1 VGKTVPES
9 AVVTVRVPEPELRR
23 LDALAAKRR
32 LTRSQLLLQALRA
45 WLDADAERRHRALE
59 TMRERLRPA
68 LEAQD
73 AFLDRVSVADE
84 HRSF

>member
-1 VGKTVPES
+1 MPES
-9 AVVTVRVPEPELRR
+9 AVVTVRMPEPALRR
-23 LDALAAKRR
+23 LDALAAERG
-32 LTRSQLLLQALRA
+32 LTRSQLVLQAVQA
-45 WLDADAERRHRALE
+45 WLDADAGCRERALE
-59 TMRERLRPA
+59 ALRERLRPA

>member
-1 VGKTVPES
+1 MAETT
-9 AVVTVRVPEPELRR
+9 VVTVRMPEPELRR
-23 LDALAAKRR
+23 LDALAAERR
-32 LTRSQLLLQALRA
+32 LTRSQLVLRAERA
-45 WLDADAERRHRALE
+45 WLDADAERRQRALE
-59 TMRERLRPA
+59 ATRERLRPA

>member
-1 VGKTVPES
+1 MPES
-9 AVVTVRVPEPELRR
+9 AIGTVRMPAPALRR
-23 LDALAAKRR
+23 LDALAAEQG
-32 LTRSQLLLQALRA
+32 LTRSQLVLQAVQA
-45 WLDADAERRHRALE
+45 WLDADAGRRERALE
-59 TMRERLRPA
+59 AMRERLRPA